1 MEFVTGGS
9 GALRDRDLRRT
20 AQPTRPNLAAP
31 GGDEPESRKLG
42 CVLYTGGQRVTGDLQ
57 TTLARLSDAMNMM
70 VQPFIA
76 LTDAQQ
82 EALDGSGAPDALR
95 RVLVS
100 RTSVIL
106 ALPFLRGRSEAPA
119 PTPTTPGLL
128 QPRLQTRV
136 RLTARGYTVTGVL
149 HLPTDNDLQQVLGNT
164 DGQPFLAVTEATV
177 IAPHTQFEAP
187 FLLVNRTAIE
197 TAGELAAG

>member
-9 GALRDRDLRRT
+9 GALHDRDLRRT
-20 AQPTRPNLAAP
+20 AQPPRPTLGAP
-31 GGDEPESRKLG
+31 MGEEPASRKLG
-42 CVLYTGGQRVTGDLQ
+42 CVLYTRRQRVTGDLQ
-57 TTLARLSDAMNMM
+57 TTLARLSDALNMM
-70 VQPFIA
+70 VQPFVA

-106 ALPFLRGRSEAPA
+106 ALPFMRGRSEAPPPA
-119 PTPTTPGLL
+119 IGASGLL
-128 QPRLQTRV
+128 QPRAQSRV
-136 RLTARGYTVTGVL
+136 RLTARGYTITGVL

-164 DGQPFLAVTEATV
+164 DGQSFLAVTDATV
-177 IAPHTQFEAP
+177 TAPHTQFDAP

-197 TAGELAAG
+197 TAGELTAG